1 LALLASCYS
10 PKKAERQLARAIKY
24 PKVTSGFCVNLY
36 PIKTKTDT
44 LFLTEYDWIELDC
57 PGQMIKYDTITKK
70 ADTIFISKK
79 VKVQQASKKITIT
92 KTIIDS
98 ASNTYYKS
106 LNLELQSKLTKVES
120 KLHKKGNWI
129 NILLFALGLLILLLL
144 LIKRK

>member
-1 LALLASCYS
+1 MALLASCYS

-24 PKVTSGFCVNLY
+24 PKITSAFCVNLY

-57 PGQMIKYDTITKK
+57 PGLMIKYDTITKK
-70 ADTIFISKK
+70 GDTIFITKK
-79 VKVQQASKKITIT
+79 VKVQQASKTVTIT

-98 ASNTYYKS
+98 ASNTYYRS
-106 LNLELQSKLTKVES
+106 LNRELQNKLTKAES

-129 NILLFALGLLILLLL
+129 NILLFALVLLLLLL

>member
-1 LALLASCYS
+1 MALLASCYS

-24 PKVTSGFCVNLY
+24 PKITSAFCVNLY

-57 PGQMIKYDTITKK
+57 PGLMIKYDTITKK
-70 ADTIFISKK
+70 GDTIFITKK
-79 VKVQQASKKITIT
+79 VKVQQASKTVTIT

-98 ASNTYYKS
+98 ASNTYYRS
-106 LNLELQSKLTKVES
+106 LNRELQNKLTKAES

-129 NILLFALGLLILLLL
+129 NILLFALGLLLLLL

>member
-1 LALLASCYS
+1 M
-10 PKKAERQLARAIKY
+10 
-24 PKVTSGFCVNLY
+24 
-36 PIKTKTDT
+36 
-44 LFLTEYDWIELDC
+44 FLTEYDWIELDC

-79 VKVQQASKKITIT
+79 VKVQQASKTITIT